1 MSGRT
6 IFRLFAVAPPG
17 LEPVV
22 AWELAQLGASPLVE
36 AGGVSFKGDLR
47 LLYQANLWLR
57 TASRILLRVAD
68 FRARHLKELAPRV
81 ARYPWEIYVPEG
93 FGVKIRATCA
103 RSRLYHSG
111 AVAERVLRG
120 IEDRLGRKLAS
131 SEPNVLV
138 VVRVFR
144 DRCLVSVDTSG
155 EDLFKRGYK
164 VGKGPAPLRENLAAG
179 LLLTSGWDQGLPVLD
194 PFCGTGTI
202 AIEAALIL
210 ARRAPGL
217 GRSFVFENW
226 RNFDQGLWEELR
238 ASAEKDCRWFESPVV
253 FASDKALGA
262 LQAAK
267 ANARAAGVAELI
279 HFERREVADLKPPKG
294 RPGWLVT
301 NPPYGRRL
309 HPEASVKALF
319 ATLGR
324 VFRERFL
331 GWRLAVLS
339 PFRETAALL
348 GVPVSEVTSFPHGG
362 LRVRVF
368 SSAPGEMASLL

>member
-1 MSGRT
+1 MAGKT
-6 IFRLFAVAPPG
+6 VFRLFAVAPPG

-22 AWELAQLGASPLVE
+22 AWELAQLGARPQVE
-36 AGGVSFKGDLR
+36 AGGVNFKGDLR
-47 LLYQANLWLR
+47 LLYRANLWLR
-57 TASRILLRVAD
+57 TASRLLLRVAD
-68 FRARHLKELAPRV
+68 FRALHLRELVQRV

-111 AVAERVLRG
+111 AVAERVLKGMER
-120 IEDRLGRKLAS
+120 RLGRSLDIP
-131 SEPNVLV
+131 EPGVLI

-144 DRCLVSVDTSG
+144 DRCLISVDTSG

-179 LLLTSGWDQGLPVLD
+179 LLLASGWDRRLPVFD

-210 ARRAPGL
+210 ANQAPGL
-217 GRSFVFENW
+217 NRRFIFENW
-226 RNFDQGLWEELR
+226 RNFDRGLWEELR
-238 ASAEKDCRWFESPVV
+238 EEARKVRREDLGPVV
-253 FASDKALGA
+253 YASDKSPGA
-262 LQAAK
+262 ISAAK
-267 ANARAAGVAELI
+267 ANAKAAGVEKLI
-279 HFERREVADLKPPKG
+279 HFELCEIERLFPPTG
-294 RPGWLVT
+294 RPGWMVT

-309 HPEASVKALF
+309 RPEASLKALF

-324 VFRERFL
+324 VFKERFL

-339 PFRETAALL
+339 PFRETAVLL
-348 GVPVSEVTSFPHGG
+348 GWPVKEVTSFPHGG

-368 SSAPGEMASLL
+368 SSAPGEIS